1 LRQKCVMRA
10 MLNQLDPI
18 TVLTRF
24 NKIAEAG
31 REVVATDI
39 PPSEIGTMMDLALK
53 AKSLPVSSAAMVPP
67 LINPNAPDFAVI
79 HSTVQKAIDDSEAI
93 DNRAKEPAQ
102 AGTPSPSTAAA
113 KPTPRATPSR
123 SSQTDDLGKVC
134 SA

>member
-1 LRQKCVMRA
+1 MRA

-79 HSTVQKAIDDSEAI
+79 HSTVQKAIDHSEAI
-93 DNRAKEPAQ
+93 DNRTQETVQ
-102 AGTPSPSTAAA
+102 AGTQIVPSATP
-113 KPTPRATPSR
+113 KPTSRATPSR
-123 SSQTDDLGKVC
+123 TSQTDDLGKVC

>member
-1 LRQKCVMRA
+1 
-10 MLNQLDPI
+10 
-18 TVLTRF
+18 
-24 NKIAEAG
+24 
-31 REVVATDI
+31 VVATDI

-93 DNRAKEPAQ
+93 DNRTQEPVQ
-102 AGTPSPSTAAA
+102 AGTPTVPSATP

-134 SA
+134 AA